1 VNRVRTAVVAVVA
14 SAAAASVTTVAT
26 AAPAKQHDESI
37 VGTWTVYVTP
47 STDAPFESTMAFAPG
62 GEVME
67 ATSRAPMSAG
77 LGAWSH
83 TGRGPIYVMFSKY
96 RFDSAGNYIGK
107 VTIHDVGRLSGTGD
121 TYDGQA
127 TTVITNTAG
136 VQVATFASVSH
147 ATRVTP

>member
-37 VGTWTVYVTP
+37 GGTWTVYVTP
-47 STDAPFESTMAFAPG
+47 STDAPFESTMAVAPG

-77 LGAWSH
+77 GAWSH
-83 TGRGPIYVMFSKY
+83 TGRGPIYVPFSKY
-96 RFDSAGNYIGK
+96 RFDSAGNYIGE
-107 VTIHDVGRLSGTGD
+107 VTVHDVGRLSGTGD
-121 TYDGQA
+121 THDGQA

-136 VQVATFASVSH
+136 VQVATFASVLH